1 MNITSAGVSTM
12 VVDATG
18 IVVAALVFAEKGS
31 LPGITG

>member
-1 MNITSAGVSTM
+1 VSTM
-12 VVDATG
+12 VVTAAG

>member
-1 MNITSAGVSTM
+1 M
-12 VVDATG
+12 VVTAAG

>member
-1 MNITSAGVSTM
+1 MLMHKSMSA
-12 VVDATG
+12 DIAG

>member
-1 MNITSAGVSTM
+1 MNSPSADVSTT
-12 VVDATG
+12 VVTAAG

>member
-1 MNITSAGVSTM
+1 MSSTSADVSTM
-12 VVDATG
+12 LVTAAG